1 MPNVLAELLTCKAT
15 RDNILNLDLESC
27 AAQGTYC
34 EHHGEAGRPVL
45 CLKHR
50 VVQTLWVLPR
60 LAPH

>member
-15 RDNILNLDLESC
+15 TQDDILNRDLESC

-45 CLKHR
+45 
-50 VVQTLWVLPR
+50 
-60 LAPH
+60 